1 MRSTYSADAASAAA
15 ADPSRATASGAA
27 PLCIHRT
34 ILISNLKKKFLNVNP
49 GKSTAMTAHTI
60 NTHAHTC
67 SAVVLSCIVKYESP
81 VRVTSMGH
89 QYESPVR
96 VTSTSHQYVVLSYI
110 VNVINWAISCHGFVL
125 LLRTACPLQRARKL
139 LVSSF
144 ALYSL

>member
-1 MRSTYSADAASAAA
+1 MTSTYSADAASAAA

-49 GKSTAMTAHTI
+49 GKSTAMLI
-60 NTHAHTC
+60 VCDTHAHTC

-89 QYESPVR
+89 QYESLVW
-96 VTSTSHQYVVLSYI
+96 VTSMSHQYVVLSYI